1 MPRWDCGYARRE
13 LQHGKGSFG
22 ECAWRWSSEP
32 TLHLLI
38 PGGHDGFSLF

>member
-1 MPRWDCGYARRE
+1 MPRWDCGYARKE

-38 PGGHDGFSLF
+38 PGGRDGFSLF